1 MLVRYREAR
10 SLPRLPHE
18 DTAYTMHI
26 LQVTNHAPCLPPSAR
41 SASLVTPNHPEH
53 ERHLP
58 KQVIGPVRYG
68 VARGGDSGGT
78 APGLCRILDMN
89 SGENPQG
96 EVRKGVSDR
105 FASENQGLRSA
116 ACSVGTQGGRRLLL
130 WGWRAALP
138 SFLRRS
144 RRQLLSTLPVAAST
158 GRYLEIPRRSLEIPS
173 LHFSARCMAAV
184 LIAQDRR
191 EASSRALIP
200 PRRLWA
206 ILVALSAPL
215 NSEHTR

>member
-41 SASLVTPNHPEH
+41 SASSLTPNHPEH

-78 APGLCRILDMN
+78 GPGLCSILYTDFR
-89 SGENPQG
+89 ECVFP
-96 EVRKGVSDR
+96 E
-105 FASENQGLRSA
+105 
-116 ACSVGTQGGRRLLL
+116 GG
-130 WGWRAALP
+130 
-138 SFLRRS
+138 
-144 RRQLLSTLPVAAST
+144 
-158 GRYLEIPRRSLEIPS
+158 
-173 LHFSARCMAAV
+173 
-184 LIAQDRR
+184 
-191 EASSRALIP
+191 
-200 PRRLWA
+200 
-206 ILVALSAPL
+206 
-215 NSEHTR
+215 

>member
-18 DTAYTMHI
+18 YTAYTMHI

-78 APGLCRILDMN
+78 GPGLCTIRNKDFRELCKA
-89 SGENPQG
+89 
-96 EVRKGVSDR
+96 EVPRTP
-105 FASENQGLRSA
+105 LL
-116 ACSVGTQGGRRLLL
+116 GR
-130 WGWRAALP
+130 W
-138 SFLRRS
+138 
-144 RRQLLSTLPVAAST
+144 
-158 GRYLEIPRRSLEIPS
+158 
-173 LHFSARCMAAV
+173 
-184 LIAQDRR
+184 
-191 EASSRALIP
+191 
-200 PRRLWA
+200 
-206 ILVALSAPL
+206 
-215 NSEHTR
+215 

>member
-105 FASENQGLRSA
+105 FASENRGLRSA
-116 ACSVGTQGGRRLLL
+116 ACSVGMQGGRRLLL
-130 WGWRAALP
+130 
-138 SFLRRS
+138 
-144 RRQLLSTLPVAAST
+144 
-158 GRYLEIPRRSLEIPS
+158 
-173 LHFSARCMAAV
+173 
-184 LIAQDRR
+184 
-191 EASSRALIP
+191 
-200 PRRLWA
+200 
-206 ILVALSAPL
+206 
-215 NSEHTR
+215 